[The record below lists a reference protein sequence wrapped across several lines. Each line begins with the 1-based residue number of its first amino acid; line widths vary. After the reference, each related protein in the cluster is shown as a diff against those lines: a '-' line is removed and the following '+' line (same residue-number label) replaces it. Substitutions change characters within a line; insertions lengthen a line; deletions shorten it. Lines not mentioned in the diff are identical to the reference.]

1 MRILITFFFLG
12 FITLASAQKW
22 NKFSVTYGQ
31 NLTELPEPEAN
42 VYRIFMDKNGFFY
55 PSVPLPDEL
64 LKKKGSSISNLLS
77 ANDTLREQVASKYN
91 LNPNSATI
99 ENIKEAIISTIST
112 DLRQKTQEFESSY
125 FMIHGFRKK
134 AYGVKENSLSSTDY
148 LTLEK
153 EIQSTQKAKAL
164 FVEIYWDG
172 THISPIKAY
181 KYRGFKLMERN
192 ALPQA
197 KNAGYALRQLIS
209 DLNLDTLNIVSHS
222 LGAVVANELLFNS
235 RANQP
240 LPTPGQSVVNSIY
253 IAPAIGFEAFLPF
266 YQRNSARN
274 YTEKDNYHL
283 SVVYNPN
290 DFVLL
295 KSFHF
300 KFINLDVE
308 PTKYG
313 NTSLGCNYNNDILK
327 FKDLF
332 KYKYPNTPAPRV
344 LEVDDSIG
352 WKAFCHLIRC
362 YCSSPAFQN
371 AFL

>member
-1 MRILITFFFLG
+1 MRI
-12 FITLASAQKW
+12 FITLCLLGLVTLASGQKW
-22 NKFSVTYGQ
+22 NEFSVIYGQ
-31 NLTELPEPEAN
+31 HTSELPQPEAH
-42 VYRIFMDKNGFFY
+42 VFRIFMDKNGFFY
-55 PSVPLPDEL
+55 PSVQLPDAL
-64 LKKKGSSISNLLS
+64 LKSKGSSISNLLS
-77 ANDTLREQVASKYN
+77 SNDSLREQVAIQYK
-91 LNPNSATI
+91 LDPKTATVP
-99 ENIKEAIISTIST
+99 NIKESIIASISKE
-112 DLRQKTQEFESSY
+112 LEQKTKEYESSF

-134 AYGVKENSLSSTDY
+134 AYGEKENSLSSTDY
-148 LTLEK
+148 LTLER
-153 EIQSTQKAKAL
+153 EIQSTQKEKAL
-164 FVEIYWDG
+164 FIEIYWDG

-209 DLNLDTLNIVSHS
+209 NLNIDTLNIVSHS
-222 LGAVVANELLFNS
+222 LGAVVANELLFNT
-235 RANQP
+235 REQQTF
-240 LPTPGQSVVNSIY
+240 PTPSQSVVNNIY
-253 IAPAIGFEAFLPF
+253 IAPAIGFEAFLDF
-266 YQRNSARN
+266 HDRN
-274 YTEKDNYHL
+274 TEINFTEHDNYNL
-283 SVVYNPN
+283 SVVYNPT

-313 NTSLGCNYNNDILK
+313 NTSLGCDYNNDILK
-327 FKDLF
+327 FNDLF
-332 KYKYPNTPAPRV
+332 KYKYPNTPKPRV
-344 LEVDDSIG
+344 LMVDDSIG